1 MILQALAKHYE
12 NLAAEGKVSKE
23 GWCEVKVSY
32 AIELMPDGKV
42 KGFISLKTEEERG
55 KKKVWVSTTRMV
67 PQMVT
72 RSSGVSSNFLCDNS
86 KYMLGFDKD
95 GSSKRVLEC
104 FQAAKEKHL
113 ELLEQAEGEMAASI
127 KAFFETWNPEKEE
140 EKLKESEIWEA
151 LTDGGNLIFYMNGCE
166 AQEDE
171 EIKELWNEKQNSCDG
186 EEGGNTGICLV
197 TGKKA
202 EISRIHR
209 TIKGVPGAQSSG
221 AALVSFNAPAFE
233 SYGKEQSYN
242 APVGKYAEFAYTT
255 ALNYL
260 LSQRN
265 YTFQLGDTMVVYWAE
280 NGQKAYQDVF
290 SFALVPTVDNRE
302 TIREIFDCIKK
313 DQPIKVEDIEMDSEQ
328 RFYILG
334 LAPNAA
340 RLSVRFFYQDSFG
353 KILEHIS
360 EHYERMKIVQPSW
373 ETREYMSIRDMLM
386 ETVNQNS
393 RDKSPIPNMAAMVMQ
408 AVLSGGRYPAS
419 LYTDTLIRIRADQG
433 ERKLSWGRTAILKA
447 YLIRNT
453 NWKEGVN
460 YMGLNKENSEQPYLL
475 GRLFAVLEFIQKD
488 TNPGIKATIRDRY
501 FNSAC
506 ATPASV
512 FPILI
517 KLMNSHIKKLERD
530 NLGAKIS
537 YENQLTEIM
546 GKLDE
551 FPRRL
556 TLEEQGKFDLG
567 YYHQVQDKYT
577 KREDRK

>member
-23 GWCEVKVSY
+23 GWCEAKVSY

-140 EKLKESEIWEA
+140 ERLKESEIWEA

-373 ETREYMSIRDMLM
+373 EIREYMSIRDMLM

>member
-1 MILQALAKHYE
+1 VILQALAKHYE

-23 GWCEVKVSY
+23 GWCEAKVSY